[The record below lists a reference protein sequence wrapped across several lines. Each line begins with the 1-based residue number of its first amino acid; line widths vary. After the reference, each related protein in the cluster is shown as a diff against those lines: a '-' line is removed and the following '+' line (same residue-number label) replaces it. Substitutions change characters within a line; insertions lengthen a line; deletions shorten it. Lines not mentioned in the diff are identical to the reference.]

1 MFELFFWKIIIKTN
15 IYENMYFRKFQT
27 ILYDLYL
34 VSVFI
39 FFINNLVKE
48 MIK

>member
-1 MFELFFWKIIIKTN
+1 MFELFFWKKN
-15 IYENMYFRKFQT
+15 YLFRKFQI

-39 FFINNLVKE
+39 FFIDNLVKE
-48 MIK
+48 IIK

>member
-1 MFELFFWKIIIKTN
+1 MFELFFWKIKKN
-15 IYENMYFRKFQT
+15 KYLWKYVFRKFQI